1 MYSDPK
7 AVCPKEI
14 HISLQKHI
22 IEQIRQVGGG
32 CPGNPE
38 LAGGL
43 LIGRSIGKMTLKESI
58 LKKVVVDLL
67 VTDFHQ

>member
-1 MYSDPK
+1 MYVFRPK
-7 AVCPKEI
+7 GVCPKEI

-22 IEQIRQVGGG
+22 IEQ
-32 CPGNPE
+32 
-38 LAGGL
+38 
-43 LIGRSIGKMTLKESI
+43 ESK